1 VLGSGTLIFVTVGS
15 MMPFDRLIQ
24 VMDKWAEHH
33 PEQDTFA
40 QIGRGSYLPA
50 HTRWTRTLS
59 PREFR
64 AAVSASAVVVAH
76 AGMGSF
82 FICMEMLKPLV
93 MLPRDAS
100 RNEVTTDHQ
109 ISTSRWLRNK
119 PGIYVAMS
127 DDEVPGALDKA
138 LANAGV
144 EIGDFSRFAPEP
156 FTKRIRQFLVE

>member
-1 VLGSGTLIFVTVGS
+1 
-15 MMPFDRLIQ
+15 MPFDRLIQ

-50 HTRWTRTLS
+50 HMRWTRMLS
-59 PREFR
+59 PKEFR
-64 AAVSASAVVVAH
+64 ATVSTSHVVVAH

-82 FICMEMLKPLV
+82 FSCVEMLKPLV

-109 ISTSRWLRNK
+109 VGTLRWLRNK

-127 DDEVPGALDKA
+127 DDEVPDAIDKA
-138 LANAGV
+138 LNKANID
-144 EIGDFSRFAPEP
+144 IGDFSRFAPES
-156 FTKRIRQFLVE
+156 FIKIIRQFLLQ